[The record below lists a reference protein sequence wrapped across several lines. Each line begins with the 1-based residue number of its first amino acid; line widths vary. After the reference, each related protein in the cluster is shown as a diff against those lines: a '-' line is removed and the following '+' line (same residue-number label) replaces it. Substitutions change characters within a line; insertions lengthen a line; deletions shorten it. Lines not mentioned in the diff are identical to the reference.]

1 MAIETNSDS
10 QVEFHMQDLGLPPWP
25 SVSQPPPPP
34 AQIFSSLEN
43 MQAWP
48 QFQAPSTLSSPL
60 LVAIGHD
67 IPRPTSSVPPP
78 AQSNMLPSNAPSVHD
93 RPDDN
98 ALSEVVAPLLS
109 YFSTGMDTL
118 LDSIRKLQAMSHETV
133 MKEISTIHEQLRTS
147 NLASK
152 DQPGLGEGESGNSF
166 H

>member
-10 QVEFHMQDLGLPPWP
+10 QLPQVEFHMQDLGLPPWP

-48 QFQAPSTLSSPL
+48 QFQAPSTF
-60 LVAIGHD
+60 
-67 IPRPTSSVPPP
+67 
-78 AQSNMLPSNAPSVHD
+78 NAPSVHD

-98 ALSEVVAPLLS
+98 ALSKVVAPLLS

-147 NLASK
+147 NLALK